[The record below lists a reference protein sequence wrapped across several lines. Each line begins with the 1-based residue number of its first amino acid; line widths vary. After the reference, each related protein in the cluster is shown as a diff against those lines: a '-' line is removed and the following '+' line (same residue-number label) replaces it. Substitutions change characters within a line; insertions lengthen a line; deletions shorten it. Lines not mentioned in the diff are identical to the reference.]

1 MDAGESDD
9 HEKLR
14 TIDSKKNEEKNE
26 EKNGERPSEA
36 NGKKKRPDVNLRE
49 MEIDDIPEVF
59 HIGELIFTAQ
69 EVPTLYRTWDE
80 YEVISLFNSDSEYCL
95 VAELDKKIIGF
106 ALGTTVSKK
115 KSSWKYGY
123 LVWLGILPGYQRQ
136 GVASRL
142 FDKLAE
148 KMIEDGVRMFMVD
161 TGANDF
167 AALQLFKKKGFR
179 NPQKH
184 IYLTM
189 NLRTY
194 QELQKKV
201 GNSGKRQRNGNNRD
215 HVSGYTT

>member
-1 MDAGESDD
+1 MDHDESDD
-9 HEKLR
+9 HEKLKA
-14 TIDSKKNEEKNE
+14 IDNKKNEEKSTE
-26 EKNGERPSEA
+26 T
-36 NGKKKRPDVNLRE
+36 NGKKKRLEVNLRE

-59 HIGELIFTAQ
+59 HIGEFIFTAQ

-80 YEVISLFNSDSEYCL
+80 YEVTSLFNSDSEYCL
-95 VAELDKKIIGF
+95 VAEIDKKIIGF

-123 LVWLGILPGYQRQ
+123 LVWLGILPDYQRQ

-148 KMIEDGVRMFMVD
+148 KMIVDGVRMFMVD
-161 TGANDF
+161 TGATDV

-194 QELQKKV
+194 QGLQNKT

-215 HVSGYTT
+215 HVSGCST